1 MPKIIIIIPVYKK
14 LLTEDEILSLKQCF
28 KVLSKYEI
36 RLACPENLDVSEY
49 NKIIGKTIK
58 TERFA
63 PCLFEGI
70 KGYNELT
77 TNCEF
82 YNRLHDFDFMLI
94 YQLDAW
100 VFTDSLM
107 YWCRQK
113 YDYIGAPWFSDYGSY
128 EGGQQLWTVGNGG
141 FSLRRVKKFLYL
153 TQIAQSKQKFFL

>member
-36 RLACPENLDVSEY
+36 RLACPDNLDVSEY

-82 YNRLHDFDFMLI
+82 YNRFHDFDFMLI

-100 VFTDSLM
+100 VFYDKLTE
-107 YWCRQK
+107 WCEK
-113 YDYIGAPWFSDYGSY
+113 I
-128 EGGQQLWTVGNGG
+128 
-141 FSLRRVKKFLYL
+141 
-153 TQIAQSKQKFFL
+153 